1 MSHGLSMLWKM
12 GLMEIENTLR
22 DVCKTFL
29 VVPDKELKKK
39 RAEALEALGLFYKQE
54 VKAAKKKGTANTG
67 SLPFFSF
74 GSSDSEPQFKIPK

>member
-39 RAEALEALGLFYKQE
+39 RAEALEALGLF
-54 VKAAKKKGTANTG
+54 
-67 SLPFFSF
+67 
-74 GSSDSEPQFKIPK
+74 